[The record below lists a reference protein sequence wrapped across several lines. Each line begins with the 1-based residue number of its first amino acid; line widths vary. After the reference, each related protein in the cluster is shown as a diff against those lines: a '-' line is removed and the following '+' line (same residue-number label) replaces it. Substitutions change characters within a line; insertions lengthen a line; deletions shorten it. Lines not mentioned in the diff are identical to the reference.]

1 MDPVA
6 DSCGFALVEPFRPLF
21 LGNVSQ
27 SILPHVSVQVPPTVF
42 SWRIDGEVKMPS
54 KLYAYV
60 ILCICIHLYTFVYM
74 HTVTKKNIDLIV
86 TTLYPQ
92 AMFGYIRSN
101 THLEVWEVQRF
112 CATRSFVE
120 KLPVVGWLMASAIH
134 WADLGT
140 GLVWAAAPAAR
151 RRHQQMQLR
160 WSWTPEGNSKIFKE
174 LHLFRKSPYSD
185 HVLTEE
191 IRSGYTF
198 VTWITISHGSK
209 HTDLILYVR
218 NCTYISMYPPCS
230 YTTYLRVPCFV
241 LTVSTLI
248 HLRQSKILAV
258 LSDSGESK
266 SPSSSARTSGGKDR
280 GS

>member
-1 MDPVA
+1 
-6 DSCGFALVEPFRPLF
+6 
-21 LGNVSQ
+21 
-27 SILPHVSVQVPPTVF
+27 
-42 SWRIDGEVKMPS
+42 
-54 KLYAYV
+54 
-60 ILCICIHLYTFVYM
+60 M

-218 NCTYISMYPPCS
+218 NCTYILYIN
-230 YTTYLRVPCFV
+230 
-241 LTVSTLI
+241 VSTVFIYHVSTCTLFCPYSVYTHTFASI
-248 HLRQSKILAV
+248 QDPGGLVRLWGIEISQFICADIRGKGSWILKNRHLFLVKFRLA
-258 LSDSGESK
+258 
-266 SPSSSARTSGGKDR
+266 
-280 GS
+280 

>member
-6 DSCGFALVEPFRPLF
+6 DSCGFALVEPFIPLF

-27 SILPHVSVQVPPTVF
+27 SILPHVRGQVPL
-42 SWRIDGEVKMPS
+42 RMDGEVEMPIKFS

-60 ILCICIHLYTFVYM
+60 ILFICTYTCVYM
-74 HTVTKKNIDLIV
+74 HTVTKKIDLIV

-92 AMFGYIRSN
+92 AMFGYVRSN
-101 THLEVWEVQRF
+101 THLEGWGSSEILRNRLLYWKTSYDGLCHTLSWF
-112 CATRSFVE
+112 RDRTRMGSCTSSTAE
-120 KLPVVGWLMASAIH
+120 
-134 WADLGT
+134 
-140 GLVWAAAPAAR
+140 APANAAKMVLDTWR
-151 RRHQQMQLR
+151 E
-160 WSWTPEGNSKIFKE
+160 WNSKIFKE
-174 LHLFRKSPYSD
+174 LHLFRRSPYSD

-191 IRSGYTF
+191 IRSRYTF
-198 VTWITISHGSK
+198 VTWITRSHGSN
-209 HTDLILYVR
+209 LNIPIWLYNIYQCIQRVHIQR
-218 NCTYISMYPPCS
+218 IYV
-230 YTTYLRVPCFV
+230 YLV
-241 LTVSTLI
+241 LSLVSTLI

>member
-1 MDPVA
+1 
-6 DSCGFALVEPFRPLF
+6 
-21 LGNVSQ
+21 
-27 SILPHVSVQVPPTVF
+27 
-42 SWRIDGEVKMPS
+42 
-54 KLYAYV
+54 
-60 ILCICIHLYTFVYM
+60 M

-92 AMFGYIRSN
+92 AMFGYVRSN

-151 RRHQQMQLR
+151 RRRQQMQLR

-174 LHLFRKSPYSD
+174 LHLFRRSPYSD

-209 HTDLILYVR
+209 HTYLIIYVSIYQCIQRVHIQRIYVYLVLSLQFLHSYICANPRSWRSCPPLGNR
-218 NCTYISMYPPCS
+218 NLP
-230 YTTYLRVPCFV
+230 V
-241 LTVSTLI
+241 
-248 HLRQSKILAV
+248 HLRGHPGERIVDPKKPPSFSVKFRRKLKVPSKN
-258 LSDSGESK
+258 
-266 SPSSSARTSGGKDR
+266 
-280 GS
+280 